1 MTTDERA
8 NRAEDAATGLDPER
22 TTVHGALRRVAGAE
36 AVFRRHGI
44 DTCCGG
50 ELPLAEAAAAHD
62 VDPERLLRELEEAG
76 ERG

>member
-1 MTTDERA
+1 MTTHEHQ
-8 NRAEDAATGLDPER
+8 NRTEDAAAGLDPER
-22 TTVHGALRRVAGAE
+22 TTVHGALRRVAGAD

-50 ELPLAEAAAAHD
+50 ELPLADAAAAHD
-62 VDPERLLRELEEAG
+62 VNLDRLMGELEEAG